1 MAHVYTAAV
10 VGAGMGGKASMAA
23 LSASPRFNLVAVADI
38 QEEARAAARELYPGI
53 RAFAS
58 HAEMFTDSPTD
69 IVCVSTW
76 PPSHLEVTRAALR
89 LPLRGILVEKPLAD
103 SFADGRRLLELV
115 RARNLPMTTPHGL
128 LVADHS
134 RQILERVH
142 NDEIGQL
149 KLVEIQSSGW
159 DIINAG
165 IHWLNFF
172 VTLTKRESIDY
183 VMAACDAS
191 TRTYRDNMQVETL
204 AVTYAQTASGTRVV
218 MNTGD
223 YVTISEP
230 DADTLFRL
238 IGSRGTIDFYGWAPR
253 YRLLNADHP
262 HGRLFEVEPGA
273 VSSALIQQSGSASNN
288 HQRHLEN
295 LAAEIDRAQPDYTVA
310 EGSLAA
316 LEICEAAYLSCR
328 HGGVPVSLPLD
339 GFSPPPPVDWQPG
352 LPYSG
357 HGGGRNGRRLPRR
370 PKPLERRG

>member
-1 MAHVYTAAV
+1 MAHMFTAAV
-10 VGAGMGGKASMAA
+10 VGAGMGGKGSMAA
-23 LSASPRFNLVAVADI
+23 LSASQRFRLVAVADLKAA
-38 QEEARAAARELYPGI
+38 ARAAAQEMYPGI
-53 RAFAS
+53 RTYAS
-58 HAEMFTDSPTD
+58 HAEMFADCPTD
-69 IVCVSTW
+69 VVCVSTW
-76 PPSHLEVTRAALR
+76 PPSHLEVTRAALP

-103 SFADGRRLLELV
+103 RFADGRQLLELV
-115 RARNLPMTTPHGL
+115 RAKKLPMAVPHGL

-142 NDEIGQL
+142 NGEIGQL

-172 VTLTKRESIDY
+172 VALTKREKIDY
-183 VMAACDAS
+183 VMAACDVS

-230 DADTLFRL
+230 DANTLFHL

-262 HGRLFEVEPGA
+262 QGRLFEVEPGA
-273 VSSALIQQSGSASNN
+273 ATN

-295 LAAEIDRAQPDYTVA
+295 LAAEMDRAQPDYTVA

-328 HGGVPVSLPLD
+328 HGGVPVTLPLD
-339 GFSPPPPVDWQPG
+339 TFMPPSPVDWQPG

-357 HGGGRNGRRLPRR
+357 QGGGRDGRRLPRR
-370 PKPLERRG
+370 SEPLGQRN

>member
-10 VGAGMGGKASMAA
+10 VGAGMGGKGSMAG
-23 LSASPRFNLVAVADI
+23 LSASPRFDLVAVADI
-38 QEEARAAARELYPGI
+38 QADARAAAQEMYPGI
-53 RAFAS
+53 RTYPS
-58 HAEMFTDSPTD
+58 HAEMFADCPTD
-69 IVCVSTW
+69 VVCVSTW
-76 PPSHLEVTRAALR
+76 PPSHLQVTRAALR

-103 SFADGRRLLELV
+103 NFADGCRLLELV
-115 RARNLPMTTPHGL
+115 RAENLPMAVPHGL

-134 RQILERVH
+134 RQILARVH
-142 NDEIGQL
+142 NGEIGQL

-172 VTLTKRESIDY
+172 VALTKREPIDY

-204 AVTYAQTASGTRVV
+204 AVTYAQTARGARVV

-230 DADTLFRL
+230 DENTLFRL

-262 HGRLFEVEPGA
+262 HGRLFEVQPGA
-273 VSSALIQQSGSASNN
+273 DTN
-288 HQRHLEN
+288 HQRHLDN
-295 LAAEIDRAQPDYTVA
+295 LAAEMDRAQPDYTVA

-316 LEICEAAYLSCR
+316 LEICEAAYLSAR
-328 HGGVPVSLPLD
+328 RGGLPVTLPLD
-339 GFSPPPPVDWQPG
+339 TFVPPPAVDWQPG

-357 HGGGRNGRRLPRR
+357 QGGGRDGRRLPRR
-370 PKPLERRG
+370 PQPLGQRN

>member
-10 VGAGMGGKASMAA
+10 VGAGMGGKGSMAA
-23 LSASPRFNLVAVADI
+23 LSASRRFNLVAVADI
-38 QEEARAAARELYPGI
+38 QADARAAARKIYPGI
-53 RAFAS
+53 RTFAS
-58 HAEMFTDSPTD
+58 HAEMFTDCPTD
-69 IVCVSTW
+69 VVCVSTW
-76 PPSHLEVTRAALR
+76 PPSHLEVTQAALA

-103 SFADGRRLLELV
+103 CFADGQRLLQLV
-115 RARNLPMTTPHGL
+115 RAKNLPLAVPHGL

-134 RQILERVH
+134 RQILERVR
-142 NDEIGQL
+142 NGEIGQL
-149 KLVEIQSSGW
+149 KLVEIQCSGW

-172 VTLTKRESIDY
+172 VALTEREPIDY
-183 VMAACDAS
+183 VMAACDVS

-204 AVTYAQTASGTRVV
+204 AVTYAHTASGVRVL

-230 DADTLFRL
+230 DAGTLFRL

-253 YRLLNADHP
+253 YRLLNAEHP

-273 VSSALIQQSGSASNN
+273 VTN

-295 LAAEIDRAQPDYTVA
+295 LAAEMDRAQPDYTVA

-328 HGGVPVSLPLD
+328 HGGVPVSLPLEK
-339 GFSPPPPVDWQPG
+339 FVPPPPVDWQPG

-357 HGGGRNGRRLPRR
+357 QGGGRDGRRLPRR
-370 PKPLERRG
+370 PEPLGHRG